1 MIEAQPQQSKEGEF
15 AEMQYREGQIFSRK
29 NAFDNDLGFS
39 TYSGEYYVNCDGVVM
54 KFNDGKQVLSDFC
67 EVVTFDCPNA
77 LWAVT
82 KDIEAIEKSAKEK
95 IEKILQEY
103 KEINEGE
110 KMTRL
115 VLKHTKSF

>member
-1 MIEAQPQQSKEGEF
+1 MIEAQQSKEGEF
-15 AEMQYREGQIFSRK
+15 AEMQYREGQIFSRR
-29 NAFDNDLGFS
+29 NSLDDDLGFS
-39 TYSGEYYVNCDGVVM
+39 TYTGQYYTNCDGVVM
-54 KFNDGKQVLSDFC
+54 YFNDGKQVLSDFC

-82 KDIEAIEKSAKEK
+82 KDIEHIEKSAKEK

-103 KEINEGE
+103 KEINDSE